1 MRSSHPRPPGCMPI
15 MKLLQIAV
23 HTTLALPRRGFSVSR
38 IPYLS
43 LKHSMTELQSL
54 IFIKHIHWRANFS
67 IFLPNLYYLCALKTK
82 NKIFLEVFNRNIIL
96 LSTLLIIPNIGAKA
110 QSYSD
115 TLSVAVY
122 FPCGSS
128 NIAAYPNNLRSLGQF
143 INRIDSAGDIYN
155 ITPLGLSIT
164 SSTSPEGGI
173 TTNRQ
178 LSHRRGQ
185 SVLDYL
191 NSNSSSFR
199 AIASSAKL
207 VPFLAT
213 LREISRDSRDSC
225 SFQFFCCF
233 CGILRGGGAAGA
245 GCGYL
250 SGAWGA
256 AGWLGRTK
264 ARPYDVGKRAAQGGT
279 TKVF

>member
-207 VPFLAT
+207 
-213 LREISRDSRDSC
+213 
-225 SFQFFCCF
+225 
-233 CGILRGGGAAGA
+233 
-245 GCGYL
+245 
-250 SGAWGA
+250 
-256 AGWLGRTK
+256 
-264 ARPYDVGKRAAQGGT
+264 
-279 TKVF
+279 